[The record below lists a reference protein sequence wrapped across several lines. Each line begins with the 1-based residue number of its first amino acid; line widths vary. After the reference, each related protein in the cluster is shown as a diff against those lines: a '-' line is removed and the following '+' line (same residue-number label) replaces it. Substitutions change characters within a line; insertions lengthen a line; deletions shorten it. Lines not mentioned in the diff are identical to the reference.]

1 MITRALNIFVSFC
14 LLLLIFSCTKQQEQ
28 AAEKKSN
35 LIKYADKL
43 SIKHNHGYTEVTVE
57 VAKNE
62 FHKYIL
68 YSENYPDSLKADA
81 FIRIPIDKVICT
93 STSHLPAF
101 DLLRA
106 EKNLIGF
113 PGTQWIYDNSL
124 KAKVKKN
131 QIADVGMKQELN
143 IEKILN
149 LQPDVFMTYSMPN
162 SQSKYDLIKASNIS
176 VIYNAD
182 FMETS
187 PLGRAEWIKFTG
199 ILLNK
204 YDEADSIFT
213 TIEENYTQHLLKVEH
228 IENHPTVMT
237 GIFYGDTWY
246 VPGGESYAAKFI
258 EDAKGKYLWSDNK
271 ESGSL
276 MLGFE
281 NVFQKANKADL
292 WIGVGSYNSY
302 KELANS
308 DERYTFFDS
317 FKQNHV
323 FSYTKRTNESGSNDY
338 LESGYARP
346 DLVLSDYI
354 KMLHPELDFSKQAEF
369 HYFEPLQ

>member
-1 MITRALNIFVSFC
+1 MNKRLIHSIIFLSI
-14 LLLLIFSCTKQQEQ
+14 LLIASCTKKQEQ
-28 AAEKKSN
+28 ATEKKSD

-62 FHKYIL
+62 FQKYIL

-81 FIRIPIDKVICT
+81 FIRIPVDKVICT

-101 DLLRA
+101 DLLKS
-106 EKNLIGF
+106 EDKLIGF
-113 PGTQWIYDNSL
+113 PGTKWIYDSSL
-124 KAKVKKN
+124 RTMVKENKLS
-131 QIADVGMKQELN
+131 DVGIKQELN

-149 LQPDVFMTYSMPN
+149 LQPDIFMTYSMPN

-199 ILLNK
+199 LLLNK

-213 TIEENYTQHLLKVEH
+213 AIEQNYIQLSSEIQPTDK
-228 IENHPTVMT
+228 HPRVMT
-237 GIFYGDTWY
+237 GIIYGDTWY
-246 VPGGESYAAKFI
+246 VPGGKSYAAKFI
-258 EDAKGKYLWSDNK
+258 EDAGGNYLWSDNK

-281 NVFQKANKADL
+281 NVLQKASKADL
-292 WIGVGSYNSY
+292 WIGVGSFNTYD
-302 KELANS
+302 ELANA
-308 DERYTFFDS
+308 DERYTYFES
-317 FKQNHV
+317 FQEKHIY
-323 FSYTKRTNESGSNDY
+323 SYTKRMNEFGSNDY
-338 LESGYARP
+338 LESGYSRP

-369 HYFEPLQ
+369 HYFESLK